1 MTERRA
7 RAGRAHTIPPPDTYI
22 GQVRAQPDPAAGRVR
37 APPDPAA
44 GRVCVTSEEL
54 PDVQFS
60 VSGIGNF
67 GGF

>member
-22 GQVRAQPDPAAGRVR
+22 GQVRAQPDPAAGRV
-37 APPDPAA
+37 
-44 GRVCVTSEEL
+44 CVTSEEL